1 MSWYHDDNDDYA
13 LETGWFQDPFRV
25 DTKFLFVPDGLTN
38 SAVGHG
44 GFTSASNLPQL
55 FNSDGWT
62 YDSLWRTDETGD
74 NVNLT
79 LNENTT
85 VFTGLPNHPYT
96 GVAALTQTLDREFE
110 GAYWEGSYY
119 DDQFTLDIQSSF
131 TNLRSFYYWGE
142 SGDDILTI
150 KGDFSVLDLNHDG
163 SNESPSDVGN
173 AFRGGSGY
181 DRLIIEANFDDEFTI
196 DYLER
201 DRGNSIEGSDDIQT
215 VFNIVGPGESYF
227 EAEDVE
233 EVIFNDRTFTPSDL
247 PPTPSPVTLSTK
259 IYSVSAAE
267 AGDLSQA
274 LTFNDGSQ
282 TISNYIEKNGPI
294 STDVTSNNSEADIF
308 AVKQENAADGDN
320 FYVLDVDANAYG
332 NYNLNSYDIS
342 LGYDNNLFEVLDVGV
357 NGEFNFFNSAAIDS
371 DNGTVR
377 VVGGSAENLGEGLGG
392 GTADGNTFQL
402 LLKAKHNDAHNNT
415 DSINAAFTAKVNSTD
430 TVLVDGEDIINGSS
444 ELLTSNYSFA
454 NSFVDFEATN
464 NIAFATERSIGITGE
479 DQKYTSLLRE
489 GSDLDS
495 LGTFNLSTLGNITA
509 AYQASIEQSATNIY
523 TVDFIEGESVD
534 LDQVKGDASHVEGST
549 NTYKLRLSV
558 EGIAGDIIDL
568 SQTSVRVSDQEDT
581 DKYVETSVLAGKNL
595 ITYQSDINYDG
606 RVSMMDL
613 AYLNAGGGKTNG
625 ASIADVDVNYDKT
638 IDLNDLE
645 KMDDQWGNSLHT
657 ENLIEN
663 DVFTGNNGTINLKG
677 ISIADQGTADNSS
690 FIAQNDF
697 ENSSSDFVDTL
708 ADAGSAGYSDPEFS
722 GDYGDIYDAANN
734 GSDPA

>member
-259 IYSVSAAE
+259 IYSLSAAE

-332 NYNLNSYDIS
+332 NYNLNS
-342 LGYDNNLFEVLDVGV
+342 
-357 NGEFNFFNSAAIDS
+357 
-371 DNGTVR
+371 
-377 VVGGSAENLGEGLGG
+377 
-392 GTADGNTFQL
+392 
-402 LLKAKHNDAHNNT
+402 
-415 DSINAAFTAKVNSTD
+415 
-430 TVLVDGEDIINGSS
+430 
-444 ELLTSNYSFA
+444 
-454 NSFVDFEATN
+454 
-464 NIAFATERSIGITGE
+464 
-479 DQKYTSLLRE
+479 
-489 GSDLDS
+489 
-495 LGTFNLSTLGNITA
+495 
-509 AYQASIEQSATNIY
+509 
-523 TVDFIEGESVD
+523 
-534 LDQVKGDASHVEGST
+534 
-549 NTYKLRLSV
+549 
-558 EGIAGDIIDL
+558 
-568 SQTSVRVSDQEDT
+568 
-581 DKYVETSVLAGKNL
+581 
-595 ITYQSDINYDG
+595 
-606 RVSMMDL
+606 
-613 AYLNAGGGKTNG
+613 
-625 ASIADVDVNYDKT
+625 
-638 IDLNDLE
+638 
-645 KMDDQWGNSLHT
+645 
-657 ENLIEN
+657 
-663 DVFTGNNGTINLKG
+663 
-677 ISIADQGTADNSS
+677 
-690 FIAQNDF
+690 
-697 ENSSSDFVDTL
+697 
-708 ADAGSAGYSDPEFS
+708 
-722 GDYGDIYDAANN
+722 
-734 GSDPA
+734 